1 MHRLF
6 FVVEGVGEEERDVK
20 KKIEVRVRRGN
31 GDEKAEVEEVA
42 GQDKEEARG

>member
-6 FVVEGVGEEERDVK
+6 FVVEGVGEEERDV